1 MSGTAERIEELI
13 ALTRSLRTEREFVAE
28 FPHPFLVREATDAAA
43 AAAAPPTG
51 ADRRTARVSRVAAPT
66 GDGFAREDVWI
77 HRVCPRD
84 LERND
89 GAVTLGRDEGCDVVV
104 DDATV
109 SLVHARFT
117 LESGTSGANS
127 DPDDDDDGRRFF
139 VVDAGSSNGTFVDG
153 EPAPVG
159 APVRVTDQAS
169 VRFGPQAK
177 FQFFTAAGFF
187 QFMDFYRRIK
197 KRGS

>member
-1 MSGTAERIEELI
+1 MSGTAERIEEFI
-13 ALTRSLRTEREFVAE
+13 ALTRSLRTEGEFTAE
-28 FPHPFLVREATDAAA
+28 FPHPFLVREATQP
-43 AAAAPPTG
+43 AAPPSPG
-51 ADRRTARVSRVAAPT
+51 GDRRTARVSKVTAPT
-66 GDGFAREDVWI
+66 GDNFARDDVWI

-89 GAVTLGRDEGCDVVV
+89 GAVTLGRDAGCDVVV
-104 DDATV
+104 DDPTV

-117 LESGTSGANS
+117 LESGTP
-127 DPDDDDDGRRFF
+127 DPDDDDDGRRFY

-153 EPAPVG
+153 EPAPSG

-169 VRFGPQAK
+169 LRFGPQAK

-187 QFMDFYRRIK
+187 QFLDFFRRIK

>member
-1 MSGTAERIEELI
+1 MSGTAERIEDFI
-13 ALTRSLRTEREFVAE
+13 ALTRALRSEGEFAAE
-28 FPHPFLVREATDAAA
+28 YPHPFLVREATARGG
-43 AAAAPPTG
+43 AAPPPPG
-51 ADRRTARVSRVAAPT
+51 ADRRTVRVSKAAAPT
-66 GDGFAREDVWI
+66 GDGFARDDVWI
-77 HRVCPRD
+77 FRVCPRD
-84 LERND
+84 PERNE

-109 SLVHARFT
+109 SLVHARFS
-117 LESGTSGANS
+117 LEVGT
-127 DPDDDDDGRRFF
+127 PDDDDDGRRFF

-153 EPAPVG
+153 EPAPAG
-159 APVRVTDQAS
+159 TPRRVSDQAS

-187 QFMDFYRRIK
+187 QFLDFYRRIK

>member
-1 MSGTAERIEELI
+1 MSGTAERIEEFI
-13 ALTRSLRTEREFVAE
+13 ALTRSLRTDREFAAE
-28 FPHPFLVREATDAAA
+28 FPHPFLVREATAQG
-43 AAAAPPTG
+43 APPPLPG
-51 ADRRTARVSRVAAPT
+51 GGDRRTARVSKVAAPT
-66 GDGFAREDVWI
+66 GDGFARDDVWI
-77 HRVCPRD
+77 YRVCPRD
-84 LERND
+84 LERNE
-89 GAVTLGRDEGCDVVV
+89 GAVTLGRDEACDVVV

-117 LESGTSGANS
+117 LEVGAP
-127 DPDDDDDGRRFF
+127 DPSEDDDDDGRRFY

-153 EPAPVG
+153 EAAPSG
-159 APVRVTDQAS
+159 APVRVEDQAS

>member
-1 MSGTAERIEELI
+1 MSGTAERIEEFI
-13 ALTRSLRTEREFVAE
+13 ALTRSLRTDREFAAE
-28 FPHPFLVREATDAAA
+28 FPHPFLVREATAQG
-43 AAAAPPTG
+43 AAPALPG
-51 ADRRTARVSRVAAPT
+51 GDRRTARVSKVAAPT

-77 HRVCPRD
+77 YRVCPRD
-84 LERND
+84 LERNE
-89 GAVTLGRDEGCDVVV
+89 GAVTLGRDHACDVVV
-104 DDATV
+104 DDPTV

-117 LESGTSGANS
+117 LEVGTP
-127 DPDDDDDGRRFF
+127 DPDDDDDDGRRFLL
-139 VVDAGSSNGTFVDG
+139 VDAGSSNGTFVDG
-153 EPAPVG
+153 EPAPAG